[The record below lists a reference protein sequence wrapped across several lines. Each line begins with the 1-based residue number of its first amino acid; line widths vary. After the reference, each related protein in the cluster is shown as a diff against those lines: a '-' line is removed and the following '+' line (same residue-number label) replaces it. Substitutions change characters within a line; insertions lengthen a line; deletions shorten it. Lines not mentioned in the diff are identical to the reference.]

1 MIKNYFKTALRTIT
15 KNKMYSFINILG
27 LTIGL
32 CACMIVAT
40 VVVDDLSYDK
50 HWSKGDDLYRIISVN
65 KMGDGLYDRFGSSF
79 TGVGNAL
86 KNDFPEVQAV
96 AELSISSDEQFRI
109 AQQDEM
115 GIKAVTLQTDTSA
128 LQMLDFK
135 VINGSPKH
143 YVDGISNVMIT
154 KSFAEKYFFNKN
166 PVGEKIYSIPIYNDE
181 PTEHLITALIEDLPS
196 NSVLRSEVVVLKKPR
211 NEEVNKKQWGT
222 FSQNYI
228 LMKPGTD
235 MKQFT
240 AKVNQW
246 YADFVEVKDPY
257 QFEFQSLKDIYL
269 HSEFAETLSVKGDY
283 KNIFILLGVA
293 IFLLLIACVN
303 FINLTNARAIYR
315 IKETGV
321 RKILGAGKSQ
331 LVMRFLV
338 ESALFFGIAA
348 VLSIL
353 IYQAAIPRVEKY
365 LEHALSVT
373 LFSSYALA
381 GKAVVCILVL
391 SFLIG
396 LYPALL
402 LSDFNPALAIKGNL
416 FIRGTSGQNTIR
428 KALVVFQSA
437 ISTIVLVALIIVQQQ
452 VSFLN
457 NKDLGFN
464 KNHLL
469 YTQWINLNGKGEAL
483 KNELLRQPGVESVS
497 LTSWTPGRRGTMTR
511 DVELPG
517 NPGKKIKIWY
527 ITGDT
532 DMAKTMG
539 LQLKKGRFLN
549 AGYGFDAMNDDDI
562 QRMDSTEY
570 ARTAILQSSLI
581 TAYTAK
587 VLNLEAVNQPSQS
600 IKNTPVGIV
609 KDFTPESLKNE
620 KSPIVILAEKE
631 VNYGGMLVRAQP
643 GKEKEVA
650 SATYDLLKKF
660 YPEKSLDI
668 KWVDE
673 ILAQQYKAES
683 KLQKLFAFF
692 SPLSMLLAALG
703 IFGLIVQATA
713 QRVKE
718 IGIRKVLGASVISII
733 RLFSIDFVKLI
744 LLSLIIAS
752 PIAWWLMNKW
762 LMDYSNRIQ
771 VTWWV
776 FGIAGFVSL
785 LIALITISFQAIKA
799 ATRNPVESLKTE

>member
-1 MIKNYFKTALRTIT
+1 MIRNYFKTALRTIT

-40 VVVDDLSYDK
+40 VVMDDLSYDK
-50 HWSKGDDLYRIISVN
+50 HWSNGDDLYRIISVN

-86 KNDFPEVQAV
+86 KNYFPEVQAV

-115 GIKAVTLQTDTSA
+115 GIKAVTLQADTSA

-135 VINGSPKH
+135 VIDGSPKN
-143 YVDGISNVMIT
+143 YVDGISNIMIT
-154 KSFAEKYFFNKN
+154 KSFAKKYFLNKN

-196 NSVLRSEVVVLKKPR
+196 NSVLRSEMVVLKKPR

-283 KNIFILLGVA
+283 KNIFILLGIA

-331 LVMRFLV
+331 LVMQFLV

-353 IYQAAIPRVEKY
+353 IYQAAIPGVEKY

-416 FIRGTSGQNTIR
+416 FSRGTSGQNTIR

-511 DVELPG
+511 DVELSG

-692 SPLSMLLAALG
+692 SSLSMLLAALG

>member
-1 MIKNYFKTALRTIT
+1 MIRNYFKTAWRTIT

-32 CACMIVAT
+32 CACMIVAA
-40 VVVDDLSYDK
+40 VVMDDLSYDK
-50 HWSKGDDLYRIISVN
+50 HWSNGDDLYRIISVN

-86 KNDFPEVQAV
+86 KNYFPEVQAV

-115 GIKAVTLQTDTSA
+115 GIKAVTLQADTSA

-135 VINGSPKH
+135 VIDGSPKN
-143 YVDGISNVMIT
+143 YVDGISNIMIT
-154 KSFAEKYFFNKN
+154 KSFAKKYFLNKN

-196 NSVLRSEVVVLKKPR
+196 NSVLRSEMVVLKKPR

-240 AKVNQW
+240 TKVNQW
-246 YADFVEVKDPY
+246 YANFVEVKDPY

-303 FINLTNARAIYR
+303 FVNLTTARAIYR

-331 LVMRFLV
+331 LVMQFLV

-348 VLSIL
+348 VLSIV
-353 IYQAAIPRVEKY
+353 IYQAAIPGVEKY

-416 FIRGTSGQNTIR
+416 FSRGTSGQNTIR
-428 KALVVFQSA
+428 KALVVFQFA
-437 ISTIVLVALIIVQQQ
+437 ISTIVLVALIIVKQQ

-497 LTSWTPGRRGTMTR
+497 LTSWTPGRKGTMTR

-549 AGYGFDAMNDDDI
+549 TGYGFDAMNDDDI

-650 SATYDLLKKF
+650 TATYDLLKKF

-692 SPLSMLLAALG
+692 SSLTMLLAALG

-718 IGIRKVLGASVISII
+718 IGIRKILGASVISII
-733 RLFSIDFVKLI
+733 KLFSIDFVKLI

-762 LMDYSNRIQ
+762 LMEYSNRIQ

-776 FGIAGFVSL
+776 FGIAGFVSI